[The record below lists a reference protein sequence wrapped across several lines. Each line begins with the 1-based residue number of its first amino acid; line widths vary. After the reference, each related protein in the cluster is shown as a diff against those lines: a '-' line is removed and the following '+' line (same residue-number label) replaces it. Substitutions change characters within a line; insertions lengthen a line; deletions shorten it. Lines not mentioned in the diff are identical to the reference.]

1 MGDVK
6 RDAQGA
12 AQSVERMDERERI
25 WPAGDA
31 DDHALARGQQAAL
44 ADGAEHGL
52 FKPLYGVNLHE
63 LSSGDLGLTRR
74 PLWPSASSLKIVGGD

>member
-6 RDAQGA
+6 RNAQGA
-12 AQSVERMDERERI
+12 AQGVECIEEGERI
-25 WPAGDA
+25 CPAGDG

-52 FKPLYGVNLHE
+52 FKLLYGVNLHE
-63 LSSGDLGLTRR
+63 LSSGDFGLTRR
-74 PLWPSASSLKIVGGD
+74 PLRPSASSFKIVGGD